1 MYKYFNAASG
11 AVLAGPKSLLDNLFH
26 PRRMFGNGLCQVWP
40 FAA

>member
-11 AVLAGPKSLLDNLFH
+11 AVLAGRLLDNLFH